1 MGFICTKKSANR
13 YKIEFCVIYVCLYAF
28 AVSELPLMKD
38 SPSLNFSLNLFQSNC
53 SY

>member
-1 MGFICTKKSANR
+1 MGFICTKKSAN
-13 YKIEFCVIYVCLYAF
+13 IYIKLTSVFDMYAF